1 MIEKPSKRPGRKL
14 RRRARG
20 PIFLIILRFNPR
32 PARISM
38 TISASSR
45 TSSEIE
51 SNDSSI
57 RFITPG
63 PKAIPSDTRP
73 IRPGRRTLSKS
84 ESTAIERITIREM
97 LRIICSSRVKQNQ
110 ATNFGRSYQLVAVLE
125 DCSPRQA
132 SLPRELY
139 SLCVILSMT
148 SERR

>member
-110 ATNFGRSYQLVAVLE
+110 TANLVEAISWWRFWRTVLQGKLHCLE
-125 DCSPRQA
+125 NYIVYA
-132 SLPRELY
+132 LY
-139 SLCVILSMT
+139 CQ
-148 SERR
+148 